1 MAKKDTYLALLRRG
15 IDEKTAQILSDGGI
29 KVGDLKSLDVE
40 TLTNNYG
47 LKKEIATSVLDAVKS
62 GPRSSSKQRY
72 LADVLSDTGGVK
84 KVDKIEEQ
92 RFKREQKD
100 LHSELLEKKEQL
112 RIARVEQF
120 REKKLVM
127 NRLGKTVELIV
138 KLENTFDEEGKDEQ
152 RTKLRDQLETRGLE
166 AARDHELLD
175 LSGTPQ
181 DIVDFRR
188 KIAPILCMHACP
200 DCGEEMDPRGGN
212 VMEDMTDF
220 VLICWDCEKEFRAP
234 MAEVVENKLENGDRL
249 TIDPQRGPRLEVIQP
264 PKKSESLSV
273 DDLIKRDLK
282 KTGASFAEV
291 EAAVEASKLSGGL
304 MSIEDWIEQKIEDK
318 GYIQAQEHRE
328 EFILAT
334 GAGATKFN
342 KWMKKA
348 GLYFNKQTGRW
359 TRWEDR

>member
-1 MAKKDTYLALLRRG
+1 
-15 IDEKTAQILSDGGI
+15 
-29 KVGDLKSLDVE
+29 
-40 TLTNNYG
+40 
-47 LKKEIATSVLDAVKS
+47 
-62 GPRSSSKQRY
+62 
-72 LADVLSDTGGVK
+72 
-84 KVDKIEEQ
+84 
-92 RFKREQKD
+92 